1 MVGDIKLHNTQKK
14 EEVKKE
20 KRRGVQVARN
30 ISINLRFY
38 KQDTVFIL

>member
-20 KRRGVQVARN
+20 KSRDVQVARN

-38 KQDTVFIL
+38 KQDTFFIL